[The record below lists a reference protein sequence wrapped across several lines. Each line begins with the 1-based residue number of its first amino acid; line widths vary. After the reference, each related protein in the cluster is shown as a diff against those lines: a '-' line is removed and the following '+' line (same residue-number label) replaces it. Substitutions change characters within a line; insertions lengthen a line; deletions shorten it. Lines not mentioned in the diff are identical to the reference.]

1 MGNPSEVGY
10 KEALRDWNPKKFNR
24 SVHHDQFDMWN
35 SKYQPWNSTRLGPK
49 CDLIGE
55 WEKAARKAGIRFGL
69 TFHHEYSWWW
79 QTAFQ
84 SDTKGDKK
92 ECHTTET

>member
-1 MGNPSEVGY
+1 MTSLICGILNISLGTSRVW
-10 KEALRDWNPKKFNR
+10 DR
-24 SVHHDQFDMWN
+24 SV
-35 SKYQPWNSTRLGPK
+35 
-49 CDLIGE
+49 IGE

-92 ECHTTET
+92 GVPYDGNLTLADGKGK

>member
-1 MGNPSEVGY
+1 MTSLICGILIFSLG
-10 KEALRDWNPKKFNR
+10 
-24 SVHHDQFDMWN
+24 
-35 SKYQPWNSTRLGPK
+35 TRRVW
-49 CDLIGE
+49 DREYNMTGE

-92 ECHTTET
+92 DAIRRKPDWPMAKVNGGKD

>member
-1 MGNPSEVGY
+1 M
-10 KEALRDWNPKKFNR
+10 
-24 SVHHDQFDMWN
+24 HHDQFDMWN

-92 ECHTTET
+92 GVPYDGNLTLADGKGNGGKD